1 MAKRLWNRIGGEP
14 WMVNPLPPG
23 FGDAMK
29 RYRAAGLSPQ
39 EAMRRTWQDVKASR
53 GAANPLGEELVVI
66 GALNPRRKEVKP
78 MAKVKSRHRARARVR
93 HRRNLPARTNW
104 GHRRRSVV
112 RYRTRRSN
120 PVHHRRRFRR
130 NPVKVTG
137 IVLKRPG
144 TWLPYLLTAGA
155 SATVT
160 AAAPKLLFGATV
172 GTYEAYLTQAG
183 IGVAGAILLPMVMNP
198 IHGLVWFVVSGSII
212 VADTI
217 GRYALGALGLGA
229 YPRSY
234 YPAQLAGVD
243 LYPRGLPGNNQPPP
257 GWAVAAEHVSA
268 PRAPWL
274 QAGVH
279 Y

>member
-1 MAKRLWNRIGGEP
+1 
-14 WMVNPLPPG
+14 
-23 FGDAMK
+23 
-29 RYRAAGLSPQ
+29 
-39 EAMRRTWQDVKASR
+39 
-53 GAANPLGEELVVI
+53 
-66 GALNPRRKEVKP
+66 

-93 HRRNLPARTNW
+93 HRRNLPAASNW
-104 GHRRRSVV
+104 GHRRRSMV

-137 IVLKRPG
+137 IVLKRPS
-144 TWLPYLLTAGA
+144 TWISYLVTAGA

-160 AAAPKLLFGATV
+160 AAAPKLLFGAGV

-183 IGVAGAILLPMVMNP
+183 VGIAGAILLPMVTNP

-217 GRYALGALGLGA
+217 GRYALSALGLSA
-229 YPRSY
+229 YPGPY
-234 YPAQLAGVD
+234 YPARLSGVD
-243 LYPRGLPGNNQPPP
+243 MYARGLHG
-257 GWAVAAEHVSA
+257 GDGVAEYESA

-274 QAGVH
+274 TAGVH